1 MKSLVSNGGKSN
13 GRGRLRPSKIVRLSQ
28 LSAFRQ
34 LLVRL
39 CQATNYGSIHRLEI
53 RDSEP
58 VFNPPPLVLVE
69 LKLDAEERARPEV
82 ELVDFNLSDEVVRL
96 MDRLDELRNAMI
108 ECIEVRAGIPR
119 RVIVECRLMEAHDDI
134 G

>member
-1 MKSLVSNGGKSN
+1 
-13 GRGRLRPSKIVRLSQ
+13 

-39 CQATNYGSIHRLEI
+39 CQATNYGSIHHLEI

-82 ELVDFNLSDEVVRL
+82 ELVDFNHSDEVVRL

-119 RVIVECRLMEAHDDI
+119 RVIVERRLMEAHDDI